1 MSITV
6 VMEKENIEKYYET
19 FNEDLRLKSAY
30 GRLEEEHIRRV
41 LLKNIPYKTSIV
53 FDIGG
58 GTGHYSRWLAE
69 SGYQVHYSDVVPK
82 HVQLFNERHR
92 GLEGIVTSSVQD
104 ARNLSYDDCCA
115 DIVILNGPLY
125 HLTEKDNRIKALR
138 ESKRILRRGGKL
150 LAVTIGRLAGLQYA
164 LSSGM
169 IFDDDYY
176 SMVAT
181 EVATGIRKNKSSK
194 LSTFDIAYFHT
205 VQEINTEMRES
216 GFSVLS
222 TLGLVGLSGI
232 SPMLE
237 SDMEDEHKRERLL
250 SAAELTE
257 MYPVLSPK
265 MMTIGIKNR

>member
-1 MSITV
+1 
-6 VMEKENIEKYYET
+6 MEKEDIEKYYET

-30 GRLEEEHIRRV
+30 GKLEEEHIRRV
-41 LLKNIPYKTSIV
+41 ILKSIPDKTSVV

-58 GTGHYSRWLAE
+58 GTGYYSRWLAE

-82 HVQLFNERHR
+82 HVQIFNERHH
-92 GLEGIVTSSVQD
+92 GLEGVVTSSVQD

-115 DIVILNGPLY
+115 DVVILNGPLY
-125 HLTEKDNRIKALR
+125 HLTEKEDRIKALR
-138 ESKRILRRGGKL
+138 ESKRILRSGGRL

-169 IFDDDYY
+169 IFNEDYY

-181 EVATGIRKNKSSK
+181 EVATGVRRNDSSK

-205 VQEINTEMRES
+205 IQEINTEMRES
-216 GFSVLS
+216 GFTVLS
-222 TLGLVGLSGI
+222 TLGLVGLSSI
-232 SPMLE
+232 SPTLE
-237 SDMEDEHKRERLL
+237 SDMADEQKRERLL

-257 MYPVLSPK
+257 MYPSLSPK